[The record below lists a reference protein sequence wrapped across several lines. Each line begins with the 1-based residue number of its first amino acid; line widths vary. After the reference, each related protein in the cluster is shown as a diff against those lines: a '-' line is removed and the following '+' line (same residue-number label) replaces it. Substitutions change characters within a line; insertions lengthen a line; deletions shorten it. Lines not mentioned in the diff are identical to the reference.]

1 MTKFKNLVLVTA
13 LIIGGVSA
21 NAVASTFV
29 ASVESEAATF
39 QNATF
44 LVGDA
49 SAAGED
55 IAMEQGAIPFT
66 PPAAL
71 PEPASSNM
79 MRLGFASLGLV
90 GFTGKRRSRRDLIPS
105 FLEFRCDGRWT

>member
-49 SAAGED
+49 SAAGD

-66 PPAAL
+66 RPAAL

>member
-49 SAAGED
+49 SAAGD
-55 IAMEQGAIPFT
+55 IAMEQGTIPFT
-66 PPAAL
+66 RPAAL

-105 FLEFRCDGRWT
+105 FLEFRRDGR